1 MKYQVETPATIFD
14 MAELA
19 GARTQLHWAVAKE
32 MWAGGETFSLRLDGK
47 LIGLFGLYPI
57 ENGAEGWF
65 IVTADAAK
73 HMHYLIRQ
81 IRLTLVS
88 RSYSEI
94 VVLCTSEAGKRIAR
108 ILGFCFVEQTE
119 RGEIW
124 HGRHFWRIEQSSKPA
139 KTAGGS
145 TTAADACKSCLTA
158 SGN

>member
-19 GARTQLHWAVAKE
+19 GARTQLHWAVVKE

-57 ENGAEGWF
+57 ESGAEAWF
-65 IVTADAAK
+65 IVTADAAN

-124 HGRHFWRIEQSSKPA
+124 HGQPFRWIEQGRRLA
-139 KTAGGS
+139 ETAGGS
-145 TTAADACKSCLTA
+145 AAAANACKSCIAA
-158 SGN
+158 SRN